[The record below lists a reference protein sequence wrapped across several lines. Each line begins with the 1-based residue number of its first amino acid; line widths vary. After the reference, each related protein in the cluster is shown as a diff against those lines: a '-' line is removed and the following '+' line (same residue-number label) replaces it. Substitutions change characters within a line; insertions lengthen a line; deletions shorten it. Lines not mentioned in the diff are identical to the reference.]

1 MPTLIIG
8 NLTPETKP
16 EFNEA
21 ESNLKLKGNMDVI
34 NPAKEFTSLTDPDY
48 LVRNFF
54 EKMAVCSSIHLLPNW
69 HEMPQARLFQHAIKA
84 LNLKCIR

>member
-1 MPTLIIG
+1 MSILIIG

-34 NPAKEFTSLTDPDY
+34 NPAKEFTIPNADDY
-48 LVRNFF
+48 IVRNYF
-54 EKMAVCSSIHLLPNW
+54 EKMSQCSAIHLLPNW
-69 HEMPQARLFQHAIKA
+69 PEMPQARLFHHAIKA
-84 LNLKCIR
+84 LNLKCIN